1 MKRKKIV
8 KPEELE
14 QLTELEIF
22 QKTTEGLL
30 KLCIEMIDNNRKTS
44 DKLLDIAIEYNN
56 AQKKH
61 APIFEELVNLR
72 NEGLRRG
79 IQKRQMII
87 DAIEQAT
94 KNHEP

>member
-22 QKTTEGLL
+22 QKTTEDLL

-61 APIFEELVNLR
+61 APIFEEL
-72 NEGLRRG
+72 
-79 IQKRQMII
+79 
-87 DAIEQAT
+87 
-94 KNHEP
+94 

>member
-30 KLCIEMIDNNRKTS
+30 ELCFEMIDNNRKTS

-61 APIFEELVNLR
+61 APIFEELANLR

>member
-22 QKTTEGLL
+22 QKTTEDLL
-30 KLCIEMIDNNRKTS
+30 KLCFEMIDNNRKTS